1 MTEVNIDKTDID
13 LESIDQRLRQ
23 LLDFDRATNY
33 AKQKDSLRK
42 EFEAF
47 LASPPSHITF
57 ATVTPR
63 DICRFLVFKDKNGKT
78 QIHRNGCKYIGQAGR
93 YICGCPIL

>member
-33 AKQKDSLRK
+33 
-42 EFEAF
+42 
-47 LASPPSHITF
+47 SH
-57 ATVTPR
+57 
-63 DICRFLVFKDKNGKT
+63 C
-78 QIHRNGCKYIGQAGR
+78 IH
-93 YICGCPIL
+93 